1 MLKLIISPDPV
12 LTQSAIDW
20 NFEIDGNAVELEQQ
34 MLAVMVNQQHAIGL
48 AANQVGI
55 LKRVFTIQLQ
65 NHPSITEP
73 FAMFNPA
80 IISVNENLILSQ
92 EGCISFPNLWLEVKR
107 PESIVSEY
115 FDKLGNKCIIELSG
129 IDARCFLHEL
139 DHLNGICFTDKVSQ
153 LRLALARKKQQKRK
167 HNG

>member
-12 LTQSAIDW
+12 LTQPAIDW
-20 NFEIDGNAVELEQQ
+20 NFETDGNAAELEQQ
-34 MLAVMVNQQHAIGL
+34 MLAVMINQQYAIGL

-55 LKRVFTIQLQ
+55 LKRVFAIQLQ
-65 NHPSITEP
+65 QHPSITEP

-80 IISVNENLILSQ
+80 IISVNDNLILSQ